1 MKLLFLTPQIPFP
14 PRQGTALRNWGLIS
28 HLAQRHEIWLMSFVD
43 GPVPAA
49 WPDELHAACQR
60 IAAFPVPKR
69 TIQDRLRTLLTSRL
83 PDMAW
88 RLWSPEFAAQFQ
100 AWIQQEHFDIVQ
112 IEGIELARYILSAQS
127 SVLGSKHS
135 ALIFD
140 DHNCEYLMQKRWFE
154 RDIKNP
160 RRLHAALYSLAQWR
174 KLAAFERTSI
184 QSAQATLCCSAEDR
198 AALQQLA
205 PVSDPHV
212 IYNGIDMA
220 TYAAFQM
227 SDVKSDTSNVKHQT
241 PNATSRQLPAANH
254 QPTLVFTGKMDF
266 RPNID
271 AMLWFG
277 REVWPRIRQA
287 QPQTRWLVVGQKPS
301 PRLDVLRSDPNIEI
315 TGEVPDPRPYI
326 AQATVYIAPLRVG
339 GGTRFKLMEAMAMRR
354 PIVTTRL
361 GCEGF
366 DITPGRE
373 MMLADA
379 PADFAE
385 AVLALLNDPARARAM
400 TEYAFAFVA
409 QQYDWSAIVPKLE
422 KIYERHVS

>member
-1 MKLLFLTPQIPFP
+1 
-14 PRQGTALRNWGLIS
+14 
-28 HLAQRHEIWLMSFVD
+28 MSFVD

-49 WPDELHAACQR
+49 WPDELRATCQR

-69 TIQDRLRTLLTSRL
+69 TSQDRLRTLLTSGL

-100 AWIQQEHFDIVQ
+100 DWIQQEQFDIVQ
-112 IEGIELARYILSAQS
+112 IEGIELARYMLSAES
-127 SVLGSKHS
+127 LVLGSKHS

-174 KLAAFERTSI
+174 KLAAFECASI
-184 QSAQATLCCSAEDR
+184 QRAQATLCCSSEDR

-205 PVSDPHV
+205 PASDPQV
-212 IYNGIDMA
+212 IYNGIDVA
-220 TYAAFQM
+220 TYAAFQT
-227 SDVKSDTSNVKHQT
+227 VNVKPQT
-241 PNATSRQLPAANH
+241 SDSKRQTPAANH

-277 REVWPRIRQA
+277 WEVWPRIRQA
-287 QPQTRWLVVGQKPS
+287 QPNTRWLIVGQKPS
-301 PRLDVLRSDPNIEI
+301 PRLDVLRRDPNIEI

-379 PADFAE
+379 PVDFAD
-385 AVLALLNDPARARAM
+385 AVLALLNEPTRARSM
-400 TEYAFAFVA
+400 TENAFAIVA